1 MHYGGRFLIIPWISE
16 IDFQSGELIVNIVTA
31 FLALILSVLIGKI
44 LALYLKR
51 SLKEKVAKNHLD
63 IILKATY
70 YSIVVITVVFV
81 ILPLLGVAPSSLL
94 VAGSILGLVIGFAS
108 QSIVGNLIS
117 GLFLIFERPI
127 KLGNQVNIDGNVGIV
142 EDISLISTIIRTFDG
157 LYVRIPNEKVFTTT
171 ITNYVANVARRF
183 EYVVGIRYSDDADQA
198 IAIIK
203 DLIEENPLA
212 LKNPAP
218 TVFVDNLGD
227 NSVNISVK
235 IWAPATDWYSLKT
248 ELLWKIKKTLED
260 NGIEIAFPQRVVWF
274 QNEQKD
280 QLVSD
285 PD

>member
-1 MHYGGRFLIIPWISE
+1 MIIPWISE
-16 IDFQSGELIVNIVTA
+16 INFQSGELIINIVTA

-51 SLKEKVAKNHLD
+51 SFKEKVAKNHLD
-63 IILKATY
+63 IILKAAY
-70 YSIVVITVVFV
+70 YGIVVITVVFV
-81 ILPLLGVAPSSLL
+81 ILPILGVAPSSLL

-142 EDISLISTIIRTFDG
+142 EEIGLISTIIRTFDG

-212 LKNPAP
+212 LINPSPA
-218 TVFVDNLGD
+218 VFVDNLGD

-260 NGIEIAFPQRVVWF
+260 DGIEIAFPQRVLWF

-280 QLVSD
+280 QRD
-285 PD
+285 AGPE

>member
-1 MHYGGRFLIIPWISE
+1 MDKS
-16 IDFQSGELIVNIVTA
+16 
-31 FLALILSVLIGKI
+31 
-44 LALYLKR
+44 
-51 SLKEKVAKNHLD
+51 HLD
-63 IILKATY
+63 IVLKAAY
-70 YSIVVITVVFV
+70 YGIVIITVVFV
-81 ILPLLGVAPSSLL
+81 ILPIMGVEPSSLL

-203 DLIEENPLA
+203 GLIEESPMA

-218 TVFVDNLGD
+218 GVFVDNLGD

-235 IWAPATDWYSLKT
+235 IWAPATDWYAIKT
-248 ELLWKIKKTLED
+248 ELLWKIKKTLEE
-260 NGIEIAFPQRVVWF
+260 NGIEIAFPQRVIWIG
-274 QNEQKD
+274 NEQKD
-280 QLVSD
+280 QQLAD
-285 PD
+285 PDNPTL

>member
-1 MHYGGRFLIIPWISE
+1 MIIPWISE
-16 IDFQSGELIVNIVTA
+16 IDFQSGELIINIVTA

-44 LALYLKR
+44 MALYLKR

-63 IILKATY
+63 IIQKAAY

-218 TVFVDNLGD
+218 AVFVDNLGD

>member
-1 MHYGGRFLIIPWISE
+1 MIISQATE
-16 IDFQSGELIVNIVTA
+16 VFFASGELIINIVTA
-31 FLALILSVLIGKI
+31 VVVLMLSVFVGKI

-51 SLKEKVAKNHLD
+51 SLKEKMGKSHLD
-63 IILKATY
+63 IILKASY
-70 YSIVVITVVFV
+70 YGIVTITVVFI
-81 ILPLLGVAPSSLL
+81 ILPILGVAPSSLL

-203 DLIEENPLA
+203 DLLEENSFA

-218 TVFVDNLGD
+218 GVFVDNLGD

-235 IWAPATDWYSLKT
+235 IWAPSTDWYAIKT
-248 ELLWKIKKTLED
+248 ELLWKIKKTLEE

-274 QNEQKD
+274 ANEQKD
-280 QLVSD
+280 QQDAD

>member
-1 MHYGGRFLIIPWISE
+1 MIISE
-16 IDFQSGELIVNIVTA
+16 ISDIFFASGALIINIVTA
-31 FLALILSVLIGKI
+31 AVVLMLSVFIGKI
-44 LALYLKR
+44 LALYLRR
-51 SLKEKVAKNHLD
+51 SLKEKMDKSHLD
-63 IILKATY
+63 IILKAAY
-70 YSIVVITVVFV
+70 YGIVTITVVFI
-81 ILPLLGVAPSSLL
+81 ILPILGVAPSSLL

-142 EDISLISTIIRTFDG
+142 EDISLISTIIRTYDG

-198 IAIIK
+198 IGIIK
-203 DLIEENPLA
+203 NLIEEHSFA
-212 LKNPAP
+212 LMSPVP
-218 TVFVDNLGD
+218 VVFVGELGD
-227 NSVNISVK
+227 NSVNINVK
-235 IWAPATDWYSLKT
+235 IWAPSTDWYALKT
-248 ELLWKIKKTLED
+248 ELLWKIKKTLEE

-274 QNEQKD
+274 ANEPKD
-280 QLVSD
+280 QHMAD